1 MSIKEVLEKKK
12 KLKTIVYIDYDNVLE
27 RFSALGVTI
36 NQLDFFEKLKAK
48 FDEEGL
54 FICDIIAYA
63 NFEKAELFNV
73 AHQTQLRH
81 KGVLTK
87 HCSSD
92 GKNSGDLEMTVD
104 VLVDLFKNNTIE
116 AFVIVSN
123 DRDFIPLIK
132 AIKKENKLAILSSSK
147 KGLNKIISTY
157 ADFTFYFEDMFEMPE
172 KSKVTDTS
180 IGRANAIEFDD
191 ITEEL
196 KVKAQ
201 EIVNNLY
208 KSHFWKKY
216 ESDNTQTVRLQGY
229 AVQAAKIMK
238 VLKDDAI
245 KYFEVAHKLGIIELF
260 IDETNEQVCIRKL
273 IKAEEE

>member
-1 MSIKEVLEKKK
+1 MSIKKVLENKK

-27 RFSALGVTI
+27 RFSALDVTI
-36 NQLDFFEKLKAK
+36 NQLDFFEKLKVK

-54 FICDIIAYA
+54 FVCDIVAYA

-104 VLVDLFKNNTIE
+104 VLVDLFKNDSLE

-132 AIKKENKLAILSSSK
+132 AIKKENKLAVLSSSK
-147 KGLNKIISTY
+147 KGLNQIISTY
-157 ADFTFYFEDMFEMPE
+157 ADFTFYFEDIFNLPE
-172 KSKVTDTS
+172 KSLTTGTS
-180 IGRANAIEFDD
+180 IQRANEIEIDD
-191 ITEEL
+191 LSDDMKI
-196 KVKAQ
+196 KAQ
-201 EIVNNLY
+201 EIVKNLH
-208 KSHFWKKY
+208 KSHFWKKF
-216 ESDNTQTVRLQGY
+216 ELDNTQTVRLQGY

-245 KYFEVAHKLGIIELF
+245 KYFEVAHKLGLIELF
-260 IDETNEQVCIRKL
+260 IDEKNEQVCIRQK
-273 IKAEEE
+273 